1 MIGIEE
7 LIGNITDYILL
18 YRQSDDYTKRLLL
31 DVKDDVFVYI
41 NDKNT
46 GLLGF
51 DYTQNIHECT
61 KMYNDFDNLNDSLY
75 YECDIIPIHITT
87 DFFYVRKNNYNFEN
101 LNSHLMYFLDD
112 LGELW
117 ENNENLIISNLLMAL
132 KGGLVLNCSIEN
144 VILKE
149 YIKNH
154 YKVSNSSSLYEFKTN
169 MPLSQL
175 VFNSYILTLY
185 TKNKGFLKNN
195 PLILDS
201 GLCINICNIEKYLD
215 INFNLEFSNSNSILV
230 FKLNNCI
237 SQDINEIDK
246 YIDNLAIFLKKY
258 NNIVI
263 DGILINA
270 DMFACDILYETS
282 IYILEKCNQLIAS
295 NIIRYNG
302 KIKINTKYVPLKDF
316 DKKNEF
322 YDFLSSYVKKYDV
335 YDTELIDIILKRY
348 NSMTRNG

>member
-1 MIGIEE
+1 MIGIDE

-51 DYTQNIHECT
+51 DYTQDIHECT
-61 KMYNDFDNLNDSLY
+61 KMYNDFDNLYDSLSD
-75 YECDIIPIHITT
+75 ECERIPIHITT

-101 LNSHLMYFLDD
+101 LNSQLMYFLDD

-117 ENNENLIISNLLMAL
+117 EKNENLIISNLLMAL

-154 YKVSNSSSLYEFKTN
+154 HIVSNTSSLYDYL
-169 MPLSQL
+169 PISHL

-185 TKNKGFLKNN
+185 TKNKGFLKNDN
-195 PLILDS
+195 LILDS

-215 INFNLEFSNSNSILV
+215 INFNLEFSYPNSKSIV
-230 FKLNNCI
+230 AFKLSNCI

-270 DMFACDILYETS
+270 DMFAYDILCESS

-302 KIKINTKYVPLKDF
+302 KIKINTKYVSFKDF
-316 DKKNEF
+316 KKKYEF

-348 NSMTRNG
+348 SLMTRNG